1 VMRAC
6 AGLSC
11 SAARLQSE
19 GVNWLDFVIVGVIG
33 LITYRAYANGFIRE
47 LVSLSA
53 VILAIPVAGIFF
65 DDLFPKIEPIVDDA
79 RLASLVSFLAIFLAV
94 IIGGL
99 VAAHLL
105 RGGVRLLNLGAVDS
119 IAGGTF
125 GFLKGVL
132 VVQAV
137 LLACVLFPKPDA
149 REPIDESTLSRRLLD
164 GSPIILAFLPDSFE
178 RDLYDFMDNF
188 REVTNNTV
196 GTLANWE

>member
-1 VMRAC
+1 
-6 AGLSC
+6 
-11 SAARLQSE
+11 
-19 GVNWLDFVIVGVIG
+19 VNWLDFVIVGVIG